1 MRREPSSGADQRI
14 AELGQRFSK
23 HAVGRRPQAT
33 PRTRE
38 RQSLY
43 LDTEVVAR
51 ATQAYREIS
60 HQLYPRTLS
69 KSAFWEALLGYGL
82 DHLPELKQVLA
93 DMSDT
98 SETSETGRRA
108 TP

>member
-1 MRREPSSGADQRI
+1 MPRGNDRSSAADQRI

-23 HAVGRRPQAT
+23 HAIGRRPQST

-51 ATQAYREIS
+51 ANRAYRDVS
-60 HQLYPRTLS
+60 HQLYPQTLS

-82 DHLPELKQVLA
+82 DHLDELKQVLA
-93 DMSDT
+93 KMSDT
-98 SETSETGRRA
+98 SENAE
-108 TP
+108 